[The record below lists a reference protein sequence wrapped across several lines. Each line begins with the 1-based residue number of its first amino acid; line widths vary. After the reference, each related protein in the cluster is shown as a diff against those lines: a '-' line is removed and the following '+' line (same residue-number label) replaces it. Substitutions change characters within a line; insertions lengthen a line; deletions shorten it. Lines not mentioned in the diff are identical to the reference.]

1 MAFIIDDHGGLQ
13 TYMAIV
19 VQLVVG
25 ELELVEGDH
34 LLHPLGALGQL
45 YHKLFLLTR
54 RPKNLKVSPL
64 LANQGGHGF
73 LGGSWGRPCQPLPS
87 LKCGMHT

>member
-25 ELELVEGDH
+25 ELELVEGNH
-34 LLHPLGALGQL
+34 LLHPLGALGQ
-45 YHKLFLLTR
+45 
-54 RPKNLKVSPL
+54 
-64 LANQGGHGF
+64 
-73 LGGSWGRPCQPLPS
+73 
-87 LKCGMHT
+87 

>member
-1 MAFIIDDHGGLQ
+1 MAFILDDHCGLQ

-34 LLHPLGALGQL
+34 LLHPLSALGQ
-45 YHKLFLLTR
+45 
-54 RPKNLKVSPL
+54 
-64 LANQGGHGF
+64 
-73 LGGSWGRPCQPLPS
+73 
-87 LKCGMHT
+87 